1 MEMITTITPLPYFYT
16 ATPVIDVIY
25 FNQTL
30 KNEQATLQIVY
41 VPISHF
47 CTSAD
52 QSGVIFYLQNWQK
65 ISLSYYTSHIPG
77 DWKQY
82 LETEKI
88 TNTFYVK

>member
-1 MEMITTITPLPYFYT
+1 MEMITTITPLPYFYI

-52 QSGVIFYLQNWQK
+52 
-65 ISLSYYTSHIPG
+65 
-77 DWKQY
+77 
-82 LETEKI
+82 
-88 TNTFYVK
+88 